1 MEHHTYKAFAIPG
14 LLYCTCLQNMG
25 KSHVLHKLTTFLFCL
40 HYMPLPE
47 KDSYATLFLL

>member
-1 MEHHTYKAFAIPG
+1 MEQHTYKAFAIPG

-40 HYMPLPE
+40 HYMPSL
-47 KDSYATLFLL
+47 KRTVTLLFSS